1 MNDGKQK
8 IGETVE
14 TKVSTDAN
22 RRKQG
27 RGRGHSNSS
36 RGRGVRANDQT
47 RSQSSVSAA
56 LPSNGQLENSCHKVY
71 TLSPKIPLNPGFLYL
86 SKFNF
91 VIGYISS

>member
-36 RGRGVRANDQT
+36 RGRGVRANDQM

-56 LPSNGQLENSCHKVY
+56 LPSNGQLSCHKVY
-71 TLSPKIPLNPGFLYL
+71 ALSPKIPLNPGFLYL